1 MNSQTNTMKQRNNK
15 DTMKDEK
22 WIMGD
27 FEEIAVGDMTEVH
40 AKNALRIMIRKY
52 GQKEHN
58 ENRQHHDAVMSSS
71 HRLPSDNVEGIYK

>member
-1 MNSQTNTMKQRNNK
+1 
-15 DTMKDEK
+15 MKDEK
-22 WIMGD
+22 WMMGD

-58 ENRQHHDAVMSSS
+58 EHRHHFDAVMSSS
-71 HRLPSDNVEGIYK
+71 HRLPSEDTKDNHE